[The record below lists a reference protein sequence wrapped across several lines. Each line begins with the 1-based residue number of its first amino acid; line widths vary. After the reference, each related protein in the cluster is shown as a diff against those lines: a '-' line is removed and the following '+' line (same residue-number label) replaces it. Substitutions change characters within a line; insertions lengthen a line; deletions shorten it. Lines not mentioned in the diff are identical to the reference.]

1 MTTPVDMLPLADLDR
16 VELSIGGMTCAA
28 CAGRVER
35 ALGKLDG
42 VTASVNFAT
51 ERAVVTGL
59 APEQA
64 DQAVAAVK
72 KAGYEASVRVDGDDE
87 WSRRAA
93 VDRVTSLRR
102 RLLVS
107 AILTV
112 PLMDITLVLALVP
125 GLRFPGWELLC
136 VLLSLPV
143 VTWAAW
149 PFHRATAR
157 NLRHGSVTMDTL
169 VSLGILASFGWAVAT
184 ILMGE
189 GGSSYWIGYG
199 QTPAGASAIYL
210 DVAAGMTTF
219 QLAGRYFESR
229 SRRKAGD
236 VLDALAALAPDRA
249 RVVRDGVE
257 VVVPSGQVR
266 VGELVVVRA
275 GETIPVDGQVV
286 EGRAF
291 VDTSTV
297 TGEPVP
303 RETTVGDLAVTG
315 TTSADGRLV
324 LRAVAV
330 GAHTQLAQMTAIAER
345 AQASKARVEALVDRI
360 VRVFVPV
367 VIALAIA
374 VGVAWLW
381 AGAQPAHAIGVGI
394 SVLIIACPCALGLA
408 TPTALMVGIG
418 RGAQLGILI
427 KGQSALEA
435 SGRIDT
441 VVLDKTGTLTLSTL
455 VIEQLT
461 LAPGADRVRVLQ
473 WAAAVEQGSE
483 HPVAAAIARYAA
495 ASVADLPTV
504 TDFRTIPGRGAA
516 GVIDGREVVV
526 ASVPH
531 AIDERMPLPADVR
544 DAVDDATASGR
555 SSVVLAAD
563 GVVEAVFTVADEVRP
578 SAKAAVSQL
587 QRMGLSTVLLT
598 GDTAAAARRVADE
611 LGISEVRA
619 EVMPA
624 DKAGVIAALQA
635 DGHRVAMV
643 GDGIN
648 DAAALGTADLGM
660 AVVSGTDIALK
671 SADIILV
678 RDDLRVIA
686 DAIALSRRT
695 LRTIRGNLVW
705 AFGYNVAAIPLA
717 AAGLLNPLIS
727 AAAMSLSSVLVVW
740 NSLRLR
746 SAKARR

>member
-1 MTTPVDMLPLADLDR
+1 MTTPVDTLPLADLDR

-59 APEQA
+59 APSDA

-275 GETIPVDGQVV
+275 GEIIPVDGQVV

-544 DAVDDATASGR
+544 DAVDDAAASGR
-555 SSVVLAAD
+555 SSVVLATD